1 MLLSAVVSMAAGALL
16 LGQTVLTGFLA
27 GRFPIVLIG
36 GAVVVVG
43 AVRLWHGRYGARS
56 WRSTLI
62 GTTYVVLGLIVIGKP
77 LVAQELIML
86 LLSAWAVVAGLLA
99 LFTSFSL
106 RRSQKPARTG

>member
-1 MLLSAVVSMAAGALL
+1 MAAGALL

-36 GAVVVVG
+36 GAV
-43 AVRLWHGRYGARS
+43 RLWHGRCGARS

-62 GTTYVVLGLIVIGKP
+62 GTTYVVRGLIVIGKP

-86 LLSAWAVVAGLLA
+86 LLSAWAVVAGLWA
-99 LFTSFSL
+99 LFASFSL
-106 RRSQKPARTG
+106 RRGQKPARTG